1 MEQKE
6 AIEALFKSD
15 LVNKFNSYKKTNQT
29 SLSDEESFLFA
40 CINATIKI
48 TNIADENMKEYENYR
63 TDLVSRLVKKEDL
76 DNNTK
81 FGLDRFLGEI
91 MQNSIDH
98 CNLDSQPIDI
108 VLEFHKDGSFEYR
121 HNGRHFECEKNK
133 VKNSTL
139 TGLYQIGTKLKRFN
153 FMIGTFGI
161 GFKSWVLHYK
171 YFTLRTVYQ
180 NKLFLAKIQVEN
192 NIFNIINL
200 EFNDEVNEPNSISFK
215 FNDPL
220 QKIDLTESLPN
231 LSNHARSIIESS
243 YDKPINFQI
252 KYEHTEICI
261 SSTIAQKQIGEVT
274 VSEIKIVE
282 KNNSTHSQYDI
293 FRIPIDISK
302 VSNEQID
309 TKKTFEEWLVE
320 KYNRE
325 TENTDEEIKF
335 KDWQQTKHFSA
346 LLFDN
351 REESTYPLFSVQ
363 QTVVDE
369 EPTDAKSK
377 IRLDGRFEL
386 DDDRKKFDIYAR
398 KANEILLREMTF
410 QHSETMYQ
418 NLGSLKEHNLI
429 DWLFLDLSQYI
440 DDKYANEDMSVKYNQ
455 IYPNYKELVQDEM
468 INPAGDNILQ
478 INLEPHRIA
487 KGAVED
493 VDEFIEWCENNI
505 SVDKIKEIFPEV
517 PCLTDG
523 TIIKLRDSFPVRNL
537 EKEISIESILDRL
550 EKAGTGMVNE
560 FLNSNINLSKYSG
573 MPLQGGAL
581 CVLLLEEDDTEFS
594 DSEVSPIITKLAA
607 NKGRIVVSKP
617 GDERYEDYK
626 DQKDRKDIQEINS
639 ETTAVEIRSFILDH
653 TGGHPLSKN
662 DFQIVKGFCDKR
674 KENLFPGKVSFWEPE
689 RQAYGLE
696 TKVIIR
702 VPKFDTDLNM
712 RSIALSED
720 DKISL
725 GFIGEPSSKIGEP
738 SSKQTPTATPKEDWW
753 EPKNLPKIADE
764 GKNIFYL
771 KNQENYEIIEEK
783 VRNRKNFIIIAQPFN
798 NNLIMQCIGE
808 EILGKGVGF
817 IKADID
823 SKYTDE
829 LVKIYQ
835 GPLPKAMRIRLLE
848 DFALDSYYQ
857 QDLCIDRASY
867 MKDQLVTKDVQL
879 NRNQDYD
886 FNPGSMNSDDE
897 KKSFYHK
904 DKGFVEFINY
914 LNTKIK
920 NNKKYKTGFVLTFPN
935 WHEIPSI
942 MNSDRIDEG
951 SYKIRAYSESISV
964 KPTNKATVG
973 DFRDIH
979 REYAGRIGQAKA
991 RRPVKLGMTLI
1002 PYRSRNL
1009 VAKPKDMILPKG
1021 DGIESLISELS
1032 KKSGNKNSML
1042 TLPRDLQN
1050 TNSKLRIDQKSIHSH
1065 SINWIDANYYTDE
1078 MLKRTDFSGALSNY
1092 LTEHDFTIEWLNHM
1106 AEGKFLS
1113 KIPIKSIVLTEVNKH
1128 QYKSQIENPVV
1139 HKWLDSIEIKSEEDE
1154 ERELR
1159 KLIATEQKFS
1169 IIKSEI
1175 LDTYFSCYKMYKKG
1189 LEEGKIKVINTKS
1202 KKFISER
1209 FKDEYLDPRSD
1220 GKKTTYQKW
1229 TPNSHYIVIND
1240 EFGRVTKELFSEQK
1254 SVCFGTDNLL
1264 IPLSIEV
1271 AKTTGNNENKKLN
1284 EKISTLLEL
1293 ENVIEN
1299 YPHWQES
1306 LEQLC
1311 TFYSEYA
1318 NLENNL
1324 QPILVMPEK
1333 AADFTCEIF
1342 GNNLCIG
1349 NNGWDIIQYDKSNQ
1363 MFFIM
1368 NEEDGPNY
1376 LKAECLDKA
1385 ARRFIR
1391 TKSLNEQNFLI
1402 SLIKKTQEKNLATV
1416 FELAKWKDEYLNVDL
1431 DNYIDKCNKEH
1442 ILEVFDTSYNALNKI
1457 WETNGHPPLNDEDA
1471 KNFHIGMVLKEQEQF
1486 GSEALIDDGKM
1497 EKKMKEWYQGLYSA
1511 ASDEPKI
1518 DFDGYESRFNYR
1530 DIMAKGSNKKQ
1541 SELKEKGLL
1550 YFFGCRL
1557 PLGLIFSNIAHQSDG
1572 VTLNQKEGRNL
1583 EQWVQKIADGELAV
1597 PENKLVMI
1605 PDALLIKGQSK
1616 SSLTIHVFHLVAM
1629 AAMEKLLLEN
1639 DF

>member
-6 AIEALFKSD
+6 ALEALFKSD

-48 TNIADENMKEYENYR
+48 TNIADKNMKEYENYR

-108 VLEFHKDGSFEYR
+108 VLKFHKDGSFEYR

-252 KYEHTEICI
+252 KSEHTEICI

-282 KNNSTHSQYDI
+282 KNNTTHSQYDI

-309 TKKTFEEWLVE
+309 SKRTFEEWLVE

-455 IYPNYKELVQDEM
+455 IYPNHKELVQDEM

-487 KGAVED
+487 EGEVED

-505 SVDKIKEIFPEV
+505 SVEKIKEIFPEV
-517 PCLTDG
+517 PCLSDG
-523 TIIKLRDSFPVRNL
+523 TIIKLRDSFPIRNL

-560 FLNSNINLSKYSG
+560 FLNSNINLSKHPR

-581 CVLLLEEDDTEFS
+581 CVLLLEEDDPEFS

-607 NKGRIVVSKP
+607 NKGRIVVSKL
-617 GDERYEDYK
+617 GGERYEDYK
-626 DQKDRKDIQEINS
+626 EQDRKDICRINP
-639 ETTAVEIRSFILDH
+639 ETTAGEIRSFILDH
-653 TGGHPLSKN
+653 TGGHPLSKK

-696 TKVIIR
+696 TKAIIR
-702 VPKFDTDLNM
+702 VPKFDTNRNM

-720 DKISL
+720 DNISL
-725 GFIGEPSSKIGEP
+725 GFIGEPSSGK
-738 SSKQTPTATPKEDWW
+738 KPTDTAKEGWW

-764 GKNIFYL
+764 GKNIYFQAS
-771 KNQENYEIIEEK
+771 QENSEIIVEK
-783 VRNRKNFIIIAQPFN
+783 VRNKKNFIIIAQPFN
-798 NNLIMQCIGE
+798 NDLIMQCIGE
-808 EILGKGVGF
+808 EILGKGAGF

-823 SKYTDE
+823 SKFTDE
-829 LVKIYQ
+829 LIKIYQ
-835 GPLPKAMRIRLLE
+835 GPLPKAMQIRLFDEFGLG
-848 DFALDSYYQ
+848 SYNQ
-857 QDLCIDRASY
+857 RDLCKDSGSY
-867 MKDQLVTKDVQL
+867 IRDQLVRKNVPLTEDG
-879 NRNQDYD
+879 DYS
-886 FNPGSMNSDDE
+886 FHQGSIIKNDE
-897 KKSFYHK
+897 RCFYHES
-904 DKGFVEFINY
+904 KGFADFIGY
-914 LNTKIK
+914 LSTKIQPK
-920 NNKKYKTGFVLTFPN
+920 EDRYATGFVLTFPN

-942 MNSDRIDEG
+942 MNSDRLDEG

-964 KPTNKATVG
+964 KPTNKFKVG
-973 DFRDIH
+973 DFRSVH
-979 REYAGRIGQAKA
+979 REYAGRIGQAK
-991 RRPVKLGMTLI
+991 RGRPVKLGMTII
-1002 PYRSRNL
+1002 PYPGGQDSVL
-1009 VAKPKDMILPKG
+1009 PDFILPKD
-1021 DGIESLISELS
+1021 DGIQILRNILN
-1032 KKSGNKNSML
+1032 KKSGTKKPML

-1050 TNSKLRIDQKSIHSH
+1050 INSKLHVQKEFTVATTNTIWT
-1065 SINWIDANYYTDE
+1065 NGNFYTDE
-1078 MLKRTDFSGALSNY
+1078 ILKRSDFSAALNDY
-1092 LTEHDFTIEWLNHM
+1092 LREDGFTIKWLNHM
-1106 AEGKFLS
+1106 SEGNFLQ
-1113 KIPIKSIVLTEVNKH
+1113 KIPVRNVELTKTKREH
-1128 QYKSQIENPVV
+1128 YKSEIENSIV
-1139 HKWLDSIEIKSEEDE
+1139 HKWLDSIDIKSPEDVE
-1154 ERELR
+1154 KELR
-1159 KLIATEQKFS
+1159 KLIAEQKFS
-1169 IIKSEI
+1169 IIKNKI
-1175 LDTYFSCYKMYKKG
+1175 IHPYFSCYKMYKKG
-1189 LEEGKIKVINTKS
+1189 LEEVMINTIKAKS
-1202 KKFISER
+1202 KKFISEK

-1220 GKKTTYQKW
+1220 GKKITYQKW

-1311 TFYSEYA
+1311 TAYSEYA
-1318 NLENNL
+1318 NLETNL
-1324 QPILVMPEK
+1324 QPILIIPEE
-1333 AADFTCEIF
+1333 AAEFTCEIF
-1342 GNNLCIG
+1342 GRNLCIG
-1349 NNGWDIIQYDKSNQ
+1349 NNGWDIIQHDKLNQ

-1385 ARRFIR
+1385 VRRFVR

-1402 SLIKKTQEKNLATV
+1402 SLIEKTQEKNLATV

-1442 ILEVFDTSYNALNKI
+1442 ILEVFHTSYNALNKI
-1457 WETNGHPPLNDEDA
+1457 WQTNGHPPLNDEDA

-1486 GSEALIDDGKM
+1486 GSGALIDDGKM

-1541 SELKEKGLL
+1541 GELKEKGLL

-1583 EQWVQKIADGELAV
+1583 EQWVQKIADGELVV